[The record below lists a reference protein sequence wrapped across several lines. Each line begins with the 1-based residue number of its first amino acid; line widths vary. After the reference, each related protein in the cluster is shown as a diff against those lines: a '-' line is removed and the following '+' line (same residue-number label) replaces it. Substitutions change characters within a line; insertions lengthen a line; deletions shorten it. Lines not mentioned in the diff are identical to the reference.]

1 MNAFLQAVEYRLAN
15 KETEEAVLKEIAS
28 DAPISATLYSLYSQ
42 TLRKAIDDVF
52 EPGNELADRLRA
64 NVTRFSAYKA
74 YHATSLARKAEEPKG
89 VLQRFNRYLAA
100 EYNTTAIRAHR
111 AADWQ
116 QFEAER
122 DVLPNLEWMPSTSIN
137 PGEDHRTFWGTTLP
151 IDDPFWEEHC
161 PGDRWNC
168 KCHLRNTD
176 KEPTDRPTSDNPCDL
191 RHDGLEGNPAHTGEV
206 FSDNANYI
214 RTLNRSDVNIGQK
227 IVKFYRDNLRSK
239 YETTSI
245 NIDTDFGYILID
257 NITIQEITKGA
268 KTEKSFFYKQEIVQ
282 NIEHY
287 IKQMVLIDGHETIDL
302 SHNNHRSIYYQR
314 KKLFTHMEVYR
325 LDIGVYS
332 YCIKFGVF
340 RNEEKNLYCI
350 TEPDW

>member
-1 MNAFLQAVEYRLAN
+1 M
-15 KETEEAVLKEIAS
+15 K
-28 DAPISATLYSLYSQ
+28 TLLSIILLLWAQ
-42 TLRKAIDDVF
+42 NT
-52 EPGNELADRLRA
+52 PGNL
-64 NVTRFSAYKA
+64 
-74 YHATSLARKAEEPKG
+74 
-89 VLQRFNRYLAA
+89 
-100 EYNTTAIRAHR
+100 
-111 AADWQ
+111 
-116 QFEAER
+116 
-122 DVLPNLEWMPSTSIN
+122 
-137 PGEDHRTFWGTTLP
+137 
-151 IDDPFWEEHC
+151 
-161 PGDRWNC
+161 WNC

>member
-1 MNAFLQAVEYRLAN
+1 MANESLNFTINLNGNAYKGILQ
-15 KETEEAVLKEIAS
+15 
-28 DAPISATLYSLYSQ
+28 
-42 TLRKAIDDVF
+42 IDD
-52 EPGNELADRLRA
+52 
-64 NVTRFSAYKA
+64 
-74 YHATSLARKAEEPKG
+74 SLKG
-89 VLQRFNRYLAA
+89 VLNSVDSARSAFKKLGDASVRFDSIVNTIGKVSDGFKFLAGDSLKFEQTQLNLQTLLGGSA
-100 EYNTTAIRAHR
+100 E
-111 AADWQ
+111 AADELVGKLREYGKNTVYD
-116 QFEAER
+116 FNGLAEAQKT
-122 DVLPNLEWMPSTSIN
+122 MMSFGI
-137 PGEDHRTFWGTTLP
+137 
-151 IDDPFWEEHC
+151 
-161 PGDRWNC
+161 
-168 KCHLRNTD
+168 
-176 KEPTDRPTSDNPCDL
+176 
-191 RHDGLEGNPAHTGEV
+191 EGNPAHTGEV
-206 FSDNANYI
+206 FTDNANYI

-302 SHNNHRSIYYQR
+302 SHNNHRSIFYQR

-325 LDIGVYS
+325 LDIGGYS

-340 RNEEKNLYCI
+340 RNEGKNLYCI

>member
-1 MNAFLQAVEYRLAN
+1 MREQ
-15 KETEEAVLKEIAS
+15 IAK
-28 DAPISATLYSLYSQ
+28 DG
-42 TLRKAIDDVF
+42 DM
-52 EPGNELADRLRA
+52 DR
-64 NVTRFSAYKA
+64 
-74 YHATSLARKAEEPKG
+74 ARK
-89 VLQRFNRYLAA
+89 VLHAFNHYQAA
-100 EYNTTAIRAHR
+100 EYNTTVSRCRTAK
-111 AADWQ
+111 
-116 QFEAER
+116 QFEEFSAPDNMR
-122 DVLPNLEWMPSTSIN
+122 LFPNLRWLPSRSATPREQHMLFYN
-137 PGEDHRTFWGTTLP
+137 RVWAK
-151 IDDPFWEEHC
+151 DDPFWSQNQ
-161 PGDRWNC
+161 PGNLWNC
-168 KCHLRNTD
+168 KCD
-176 KEPTDRPTSDNPCDL
+176 WEETSDPVTDGNPTAPV
-191 RHDGLEGNPAHTGEV
+191 RHDGLEGNPAQTGEV
-206 FSDNANYI
+206 FTDNANYI
-214 RTLNRSDVNIGQK
+214 RTLNRSDVNIIGQK

-239 YETTSI
+239 YETKSI

-302 SHNNHRSIYYQR
+302 SHNKHKSIYYQR